1 MLLKQKLQS
10 MSNNELKALILD
22 LAKLRKENIEW
33 LQAKIKGQDGII
45 DTLEYFK
52 KKILAAL
59 WPEPKIRLH
68 DAKKAIADFRKISN
82 KPEHIIELMTFYVET
97 GIEVENEFGDLYEA
111 FYASI
116 ESVFEKVI
124 KALNTNQDLI
134 HVYTKRLN
142 LIVERSAEGWGHKD
156 SLSDILYNLNA
167 KEGAE

>member
-1 MLLKQKLQS
+1 M
-10 MSNNELKALILD
+10 A
-22 LAKLRKENIEW
+22 
-33 LQAKIKGQDGII
+33 
-45 DTLEYFK
+45 YFK

-59 WPEPKIRLH
+59 WPAPKIRLH

-124 KALNTNQDLI
+124 KTLNTNQDLI
-134 HVYTKRLN
+134 HAYTKRLN
-142 LIVERSAEGWGHKD
+142 LIVERSTEGWGHRD
-156 SLSDILYNLNA
+156 SLTDILEMLNS
-167 KEGAE
+167 ED